1 MSKLTVSAGGYGY
14 GYDMEVSMVIGV
26 PDKLLSQ
33 MWSNYSNQW
42 NIKTLLKRKMTPL
55 SVRTAITI
63 MWREKVSESKEI
75 VLKYSCTN
83 TEVV

>member
-33 MWSNYSNQW
+33 MWSNYSNQ
-42 NIKTLLKRKMTPL
+42 
-55 SVRTAITI
+55 
-63 MWREKVSESKEI
+63 
-75 VLKYSCTN
+75 
-83 TEVV
+83 